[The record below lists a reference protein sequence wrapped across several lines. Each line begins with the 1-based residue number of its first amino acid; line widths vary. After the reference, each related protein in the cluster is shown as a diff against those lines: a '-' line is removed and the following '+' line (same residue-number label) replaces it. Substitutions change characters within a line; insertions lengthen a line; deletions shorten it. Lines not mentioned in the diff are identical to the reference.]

1 MAVKKTKTETHAKPA
16 KQAEV
21 NIGLAGHVDAGKT
34 TLTQALTGKWTDTHS
49 EELKRGISIRL
60 GYADIGIYKCT
71 QCKEFGYSNSPEC
84 PTCKSPAVLERKV
97 SFVDAPGHE
106 TLMTTMLSGAAL
118 MHGAVLVI
126 AANETC
132 PQAQTIEHLNA
143 LIISG
148 IEHVIVV
155 QSKVDLVNEERAVE
169 SAKEIQEFLK
179 DTPYK
184 NAFIIPIAAHFR
196 INVDLLLEEIQKQI
210 PTPKFDSSKPLK
222 MYCARSFDINKPGT
236 LPQDLHGSVL
246 GGTII
251 QGTVKKGDTI
261 EITPWLDGKKIQTKV
276 IEIRTSDSVLEE
288 AQPGGLLALET
299 LLDPSLAQND
309 QLKGQ
314 NIGSP
319 NIFPEPTTSLKL
331 EMHFLDRVVVSGIK
345 KVVQGDDLV
354 LTIGTATL
362 LGVVANVKG
371 TTTLVNLK
379 KPAVAEKE
387 QKIAVSKR
395 DQMKWRLIAYAINK

>member
-1 MAVKKTKTETHAKPA
+1 MAGKKVKTDSSAQCV
-16 KQAEV
+16 QAEV

-34 TLTQALTGKWTDTHS
+34 TLTQALSGKWTDTHS

-60 GYADIGIYKCT
+60 GYADIGIYKCSK
-71 QCKEFGYSNSPEC
+71 CKEFNYSNTSEC
-84 PTCKSPAVLERKV
+84 PQCKSPGILDRKV

-118 MHGAVLVI
+118 MQGALLVI

-148 IEHVIVV
+148 IEQVIVV
-155 QSKVDLVNEERAVE
+155 QSKVDLVTEERALE
-169 SAKEIQEFLK
+169 SHKEIKEFLK
-179 DTPYK
+179 DTQYK
-184 NAFIIPIAAHFR
+184 NAPIVPIAAHFK
-196 INVDLLLEEIQKQI
+196 INIDILLEEIQKSI
-210 PTPKFDSSKPLK
+210 SSPKFDSTKPLK
-222 MYCARSFDINKPGT
+222 MFCARSFDINKPGT
-236 LPQDLHGSVL
+236 LPSELHGSVL

-251 QGTVKKGDTI
+251 QGTIKKGDTI
-261 EITPWLDGKKIQTKV
+261 ELTPWLDGKQIQTKV
-276 IEIRTSDSVLEE
+276 IEIRTSDGVLEE
-288 AQPGGLLALET
+288 AKPGGLIAIET

-314 NIGSP
+314 NIGAVG
-319 NIFPEPTTSLKL
+319 IFSEPTTVLKI
-331 EMHFLDRVVVSGIK
+331 EMHFLDRVVVSSAK
-345 KVVQGDDLV
+345 RVVQGDDLV
-354 LTIGTATL
+354 LTVGTATL
-362 LGVVANVKG
+362 LGIVSSVKGNTVVVA
-371 TTTLVNLK
+371 LK

-387 QKIAVSKR
+387 QKLAVSKR